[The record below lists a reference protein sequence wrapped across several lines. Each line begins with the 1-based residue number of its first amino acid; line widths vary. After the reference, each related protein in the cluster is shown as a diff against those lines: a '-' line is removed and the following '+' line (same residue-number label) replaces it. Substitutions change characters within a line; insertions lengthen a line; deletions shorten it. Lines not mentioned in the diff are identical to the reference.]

1 MWVLEKN
8 LKQIFLKITKYC
20 ARHSLVVKKSENFY
34 FTKLIIRKK
43 KKKTIS
49 SC

>member
-20 ARHSLVVKKSENFY
+20 ARHSLVVKKVRIF
-34 FTKLIIRKK
+34 
-43 KKKTIS
+43 IS
-49 SC
+49 PNLL